1 MALIIT
7 LILVGLLLIAAE
19 ILLVPGVGI
28 AGILGLM
35 AMGGSC
41 YYAFY
46 EFDNTVGAIVTA
58 VNALLIAALTFY
70 VLRANTWKR
79 MSLET
84 SIDTKALDDDSQY
97 VSLGEV
103 GVAIS
108 RMAPMGTVRFGDKT
122 FEAKT
127 LEGIVDPGTQVH
139 IVLIEDG
146 KVYVLP
152 YFPEFSE

>member
-19 ILLVPGVGI
+19 ILLVPGVGV

-122 FEAKT
+122 FEAKI

-139 IVLIEDG
+139 VVLIEDG

>member
-1 MALIIT
+1 
-7 LILVGLLLIAAE
+7 LIAAE
-19 ILLVPGVGI
+19 ILLVPGVGV

-139 IVLIEDG
+139 VVLIEDG

>member
-19 ILLVPGVGI
+19 ILLVPGVGV

-35 AMGGSC
+35 SMGGSC

-139 IVLIEDG
+139 VVLIEDG